1 MSYASVPYSASRK
14 VDDISRHESKHN
26 SDPKQDPKHNQ
37 KHQPDHDS
45 RPKATPGPAEKIE
58 PRTGTVHTGNILL

>member
-1 MSYASVPYSASRK
+1 MSCSQVPYSASRK
-14 VDDISRHESKHN
+14 VDDISRHQSKHN

-45 RPKATPGPAEKIE
+45 PPQAIPAPGGKIEPKPGPA
-58 PRTGTVHTGNILL
+58 HTGNILL